1 LLIAS
6 ASFIVEGNFA
16 KLPPDRE
23 KNSIKLKFRTELRDS
38 IRNEQKKSPSITHW
52 ELPILATNLIH
63 YNGSDREL
71 KKSDFQGRLYEKPY
85 IPFERSQKII
95 QRTFKLNIPIS
106 HQK

>member
-1 LLIAS
+1 MRLSLKLLIAS

-63 YNGSDREL
+63 YNGSDRDL
-71 KKSDFQGRLYEKPY
+71 KKVIFKVVYMKNHIYHLKDLKKLY
-85 IPFERSQKII
+85 RGH
-95 QRTFKLNIPIS
+95 LN
-106 HQK
+106 